1 MSTEIKGSDLTLEA
15 NMKKNTALVDY
26 ADELLKDQSRAE
38 KIKRT
43 KKQKQIEQHIAV
55 AILQNNPKRA
65 IEIAELH
72 NIPSQEFGKMVAKY
86 SSMVGAV

>member
-1 MSTEIKGSDLTLEA
+1 
-15 NMKKNTALVDY
+15 MKKKSYLVDY

-38 KIKRT
+38 KIRRT
-43 KKQKQIEQHIAV
+43 KKLKQIEQHIAV

-72 NIPSQEFGKMVAKY
+72 NIPPQEFGKMVAKY
-86 SSMVGAV
+86 TSLVGAV

>member
-1 MSTEIKGSDLTLEA
+1 
-15 NMKKNTALVDY
+15 MKKSYLVDY

-43 KKQKQIEQHIAV
+43 KKRKQIEQHIAV
-55 AILQNNPKRA
+55 AILQHNPKRA

-72 NIPSQEFGKMVAKY
+72 NIPPQEFGKMVAKY
-86 SSMVGAV
+86 SQLA

>member
-1 MSTEIKGSDLTLEA
+1 
-15 NMKKNTALVDY
+15 MKKKSYLVDY
-26 ADELLKDQSRAE
+26 ADELFKDTDRAA

-43 KKQKQIEQHIAV
+43 RKLKQVEQHIAV

-72 NIPSQEFGKMVAKY
+72 NIPPQEFGKMVARY

>member
-1 MSTEIKGSDLTLEA
+1 
-15 NMKKNTALVDY
+15 MKKKSYLVDY
-26 ADELLKDQSRAE
+26 ADELFKDTDRAA

-43 KKQKQIEQHIAV
+43 RKLKQVEQHIAV

-72 NIPSQEFGKMVAKY
+72 NIPPQDFGKMVARY
-86 SSMVGAV
+86 SSMVGAI